1 MLSMTGYGTGSGR
14 RGETSVSAEVRTVNH
29 RFLDLHIRLPRE
41 YISLEG
47 DVQQAVRSAIRRGR
61 VDVTIAIRAA
71 SIPGFTLNLPVARE
85 YIEAAGRLGKE
96 FRISGSLDLRSLLSL
111 PGVVQPLEVDVGP
124 TAVPPQLVSLVVDCV
139 REALKSVVRMRV
151 QEGSS
156 LKSDML
162 QHLESI
168 REKAGSIRAAS
179 GAVVDEYRKRLE
191 TRLTSLLGQGMVDQ
205 QRLAQEVA
213 IMAEK
218 SDISEE
224 AARLESHVDQFR
236 DLADRDEVGK
246 KMDFLLQEMQR
257 EANTILSKSA
267 GLEVAHMGI
276 ALKGDI
282 ERLREQA
289 QNVE

>member
-1 MLSMTGYGTGSGR
+1 
-14 RGETSVSAEVRTVNH
+14 VAAEVRTVNH

-41 YISLEG
+41 YASLEG

-61 VDVTIAIRAA
+61 VDVTITIHAPSVPR
-71 SIPGFTLNLPVARE
+71 FTLNLPVARE
-85 YIEAAGRLGKE
+85 YIGAADRLGKE
-96 FRISGSLDLRSLLSL
+96 FGIPGSLDLRSLLTL
-111 PGVVQPLEVDVGP
+111 PGVLQPLESDPGP
-124 TAVPPQLVSLVVDCV
+124 AAVPPELVSAVVDCV
-139 REALKSVVRMRV
+139 RDALKGVVRMRV
-151 QEGSS
+151 QEGDS

-162 QHLESI
+162 QHL
-168 REKAGSIRAAS
+168 GSIRKKAGRIRTAS
-179 GAVVDEYRKRLE
+179 DSVVDEYRKRIE

-224 AARLESHVDQFR
+224 ATRLESHVDQFR
-236 DLADRDEVGK
+236 ILADGDEVGK
-246 KMDFLLQEMQR
+246 QMDFLLQEMQR

-276 ALKGDI
+276 ALKSDI

>member
-1 MLSMTGYGTGSGR
+1 MTGYGTGSR
-14 RGETSVSAEVRTVNH
+14 RSGETSVAAEVRTVNH

-41 YISLEG
+41 YASLEG

-61 VDVTIAIRAA
+61 VDVTITIHAPSVPR
-71 SIPGFTLNLPVARE
+71 FTLNLPVARE
-85 YIEAAGRLGKE
+85 YIEAADRLGKE
-96 FRISGSLDLRSLLSL
+96 FGISGPLDLRSLLSL
-111 PGVVQPLEVDVGP
+111 PGVVQPLEADPGP
-124 TAVPPQLVSLVVDCV
+124 PAVPPELVSVVVDCV
-139 REALKSVVRMRV
+139 REALQAVLRMRV
-151 QEGSS
+151 QEGGS

-162 QHLESI
+162 QHLGSI
-168 REKAGSIRAAS
+168 REKAGRIRTAS
-179 GAVVDEYRKRLE
+179 DSVVDEYRKRIE
-191 TRLTSLLGQGMVDQ
+191 TRLTTLLGQGMVDQ

-218 SDISEE
+218 SDIAEE
-224 AARLESHVDQFR
+224 AARLESHIDQFR
-236 DLADRDEVGK
+236 NLADGDEVGK
-246 KMDFLLQEMQR
+246 QMDFLLQEMQR

-276 ALKGDI
+276 ALKSDI